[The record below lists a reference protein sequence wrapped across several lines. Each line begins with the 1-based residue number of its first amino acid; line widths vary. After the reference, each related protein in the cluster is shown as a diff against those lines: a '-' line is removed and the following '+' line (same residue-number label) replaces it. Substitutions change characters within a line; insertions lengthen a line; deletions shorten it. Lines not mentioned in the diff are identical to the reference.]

1 MQQNYYHWTASAGGY
16 EIPAG
21 VSVALLI
28 YGMHHNPSVF
38 PEPETFKPERFSPEN
53 SKGRHPFA
61 FIPFSAGPR
70 NCIGQKYALLEI
82 KIVMANLLRRF
93 QFSVTADDAKLPLVV
108 PSIEVVLKPSNKDGV
123 HLIVSKRCWC
133 NVSSRCDLK
142 LLYEFSSLFF
152 YSIRS
157 SGMMVG

>member
-28 YGMHHNPSVF
+28 YGMHHNPSVY
-38 PEPETFKPERFSPEN
+38 PEPETFKPERFLPEN

-123 HLIVSKRCWC
+123 HLIVSKRC
-133 NVSSRCDLK
+133 
-142 LLYEFSSLFF
+142 
-152 YSIRS
+152 
-157 SGMMVG
+157 